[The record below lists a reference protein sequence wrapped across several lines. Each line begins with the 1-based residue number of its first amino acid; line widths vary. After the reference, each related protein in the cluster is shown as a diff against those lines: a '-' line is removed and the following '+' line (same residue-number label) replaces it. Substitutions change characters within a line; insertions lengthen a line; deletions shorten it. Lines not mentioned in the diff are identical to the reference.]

1 MALVHPNTCEYTKS
15 ELDLFEVPPTQTS
28 VACGYS
34 EQKGLT
40 SALTDQGPY
49 EFDVSGAGDDYID
62 LAYTYLFVEAHI
74 VDDDD
79 TALDGGA
86 DVGPVTLWMHSLF
99 SDVSVSLNEKL
110 VSPPS
115 SLYPYRACIVTLL
128 SYGPATK
135 ESQLTGVMWYKDTPG
150 HQDKTTAD
158 NKGFTSGKALTAQIK
173 SVQMMGKLHLD
184 LFCQEKYLLNHV
196 NLKIKLRRSR
206 DVFAQ
211 MADADNYKINIK
223 DLALFVRNVQLSPAV
238 RMGHVKA
245 FEKTSCK
252 YPIRRVEVKV
262 DTVPRGNMNYVQEN
276 MFLGQLP
283 KRLVIGCVDSDAL
296 NGTITKNP
304 FDFKHY
310 NITFVALNVDGRQIP
325 AKPLQ
330 PDFENAGYIR
340 SYMGLYTSTGKMYQD
355 EGNTISREEYAK
367 GNTLF
372 GFDLTPAMSE
382 VGTFQLIKQGTS
394 NLRVE
399 IHFAEALAG
408 TINVVLYAEFD
419 NVIEIDRNR
428 QVLFDYSA

>member
-1 MALVHPNTCEYTKS
+1 MALVHPNSCECTKS

-28 VACGYS
+28 VEHGYW

-40 SALTDQGPY
+40 SALTDHGPY
-49 EFDVSGAGDDYID
+49 EFAVSGAGDDHID
-62 LAYTYLFVEAHI
+62 LANTYLFVEAQI
-74 VDDDD
+74 VADDR
-79 TALDGGA
+79 TALDAGA
-86 DVGPVTLWMHSLF
+86 DVGPVKLWMHSLF

-110 VSPPS
+110 VSPPT
-115 SLYPYRACIVTLL
+115 SLYSYRAYIETLL
-128 SYGPATK
+128 SYAPAAK

-150 HQDKTTAD
+150 RQDKRTTD
-158 NKGFTSGKALTAQIK
+158 SKGFKSRKALTAQSK

-184 LFCQEKYLLNHV
+184 LFCQEEYLLNHV

-206 DVFAQ
+206 DVFAL
-211 MADADNYKINIK
+211 MANADTYTIKIK
-223 DLALFVRNVQLSPAV
+223 VLALFVRNVQLSPAV

-245 FEKTSCK
+245 LEKTSCK
-252 YPIRRVEVKV
+252 YPIRRIKVKV
-262 DTVPRGNMNYVQEN
+262 DTVPSGNMNYIQDN
-276 MFLGQLP
+276 MFLSQLP
-283 KRLVIGCVDSDAL
+283 KILIVRCVDSDAL
-296 NGTITKNP
+296 NGTITNNT

-310 NITFVALNVDGRQIP
+310 KIHFVAQNIDGRQIP

-372 GFDLTPAMSE
+372 EFDLTPDMWEFGAFE
-382 VGTFQLIKQGTS
+382 LIQQG

-399 IHFAEALAG
+399 IHWAEALTA
-408 TINVVLYAEFD
+408 TFNVIMYAEFD

>member
-1 MALVHPNTCEYTKS
+1 MALVHPNSCQCTKS

-28 VACGYS
+28 VEHGYW

-49 EFDVSGAGDDYID
+49 EFAVSGAGDEYID
-62 LAYTYLFVEAHI
+62 LANIYLFVEAQI
-74 VDDDD
+74 VADDD

-86 DVGPVTLWMHSLF
+86 NVGPVNLWMHSLF

-110 VSPPS
+110 VSQPT
-115 SLYPYRACIVTLL
+115 SLFPYRAYIETLL
-128 SYGPATK
+128 SYGPAAK
-135 ESQLTGVMWYKDTPG
+135 ESELTGVMWYKDTPG
-150 HQDKTTAD
+150 HQYKRTTD
-158 NKGFTSGKALTAQIK
+158 NKGFTARKALTAQSK

-206 DVFAQ
+206 DVFVL
-211 MADADNYKINIK
+211 MADADTYKIKIK

-245 FEKTSCK
+245 LEMTSCK
-252 YPIRRVEVKV
+252 YSIRRKV
-262 DTVPRGNMNYVQEN
+262 DTVPSGKMNYIQDN

-283 KRLVIGCVDSDAL
+283 KRLIIGCVDSNAL
-296 NGTITKNP
+296 NGTITKNH

-310 NITFVALNVDGRQIP
+310 NINFVALNMDGRQIP
-325 AKPLQ
+325 AEPLQ
-330 PDFENAGYIR
+330 PNFENEGYIR
-340 SYMGLYTSTGKMYQD
+340 SYMGLYISTGKMYQD

-372 GFDLTPAMSE
+372 GFDLTPDMSE
-382 VGTFQLIKQGTS
+382 VGAFQLIKQG

-399 IHFAEALAG
+399 IHFAEALTA
-408 TINVVLYAEFD
+408 TINVVM
-419 NVIEIDRNR
+419 
-428 QVLFDYSA
+428 